1 MHFKIDSIIEYIAQ
15 YMTLNRGDLILTGTP
30 SGAGP
35 MKVGDKVECFARHG
49 KSLVAEMSFT
59 ITK

>member
-15 YMTLNRGDLILTGTP
+15 HMTLNRGDLILTGTP
-30 SGAGP
+30 TGAGP
-35 MKVGDKVECFARHG
+35 MKAGDKVECFARHG
-49 KSLVAEMSFT
+49 KNVVAEMSFT